1 MLSCRG
7 ISCVGEVQEVF
18 AGGRAR
24 VEGGYKASDGCL
36 MDLEAN
42 THTNDRSGF
51 GARVQPYLA
60 AISMLSEENSEHVP
74 TGH

>member
-1 MLSCRG
+1 
-7 ISCVGEVQEVF
+7 
-18 AGGRAR
+18 
-24 VEGGYKASDGCL
+24 